1 MPIADQPTNQPTNQR
16 AIVDRFGTNDYA
28 ITKIL
33 WYSRYDKAMLG
44 FLQCLKELADHAES
58 EDKHFRLPYRMDR
71 DKIGEMSIKYSIS
84 NIETWTKAL
93 KYMLTN
99 LKWLLA
105 WMARRQS

>member
-1 MPIADQPTNQPTNQR
+1 MLLCTQLSC
-16 AIVDRFGTNDYA
+16 F
-28 ITKIL
+28 
-33 WYSRYDKAMLG
+33 SRGQAMLG

-71 DKIGEMSIKYSIS
+71 DKIGEMSIKYS
-84 NIETWTKAL
+84 NYNVETWTKAL

-105 WMARRQS
+105 WMARREQIDRS